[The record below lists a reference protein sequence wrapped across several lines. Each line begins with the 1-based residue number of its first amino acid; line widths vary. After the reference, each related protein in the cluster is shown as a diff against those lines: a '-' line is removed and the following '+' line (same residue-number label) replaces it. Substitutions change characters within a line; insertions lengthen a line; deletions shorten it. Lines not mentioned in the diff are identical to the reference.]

1 MSETSAEVEQAASSS
16 QETKVKRPVPVQN
29 KKRTIEPEITN
40 MIVDPVQVLV
50 PAGDDS
56 DTDWTTAN

>member
-1 MSETSAEVEQAASSS
+1 MSETDVEVEQAASSS
-16 QETKVKRPVPVQN
+16 QETKFKRQVPVQN